1 MIIQKKKTT
10 SNGSRKVYLIN
21 KIINYKFLVNKLRF
35 GLKNNA
41 GRNTAG
47 QIIVRT
53 KGSLQSK
60 KNLNI
65 VNYSIRT

>member
-1 MIIQKKKTT
+1 LIIQKKKTT